1 MQPNVVFEE
10 VIQIIKQ
17 YVTIFNEDINQINT
31 QIAENNK
38 GIYIYFGDLN
48 ARSCIRIYPAESNN
62 KYKYACGHTLVEL
75 DWESLRNRFY
85 KDFHT
90 IKNNMKNGRITRPI
104 DQLIKEQQS
113 GQFKARRI
121 QEDQQKQLA
130 KQMRELEAKEEARLA
145 LEEEQRIINLPDQE
159 FSTLLKEKTSV
170 VINNIKEKEIL
181 LQKQQDTQHHL
192 ELQKFFSYVLKNMR
206 KDMLVRAKEGL
217 NYLTYNHAK
226 IKDFNFNLSGIQSK
240 GILEEIETVDS
251 FTQFKKSIENFGI
264 QYELKI
270 HRDPQLE
277 LIIKW

>member
-17 YVTIFNEDINQINT
+17 YVAIFNEDINQINT

-75 DWESLRNRFY
+75 DWESLRSRFY

-159 FSTLLKEKTSV
+159 FSTLLKEKTSEV
-170 VINNIKEKEIL
+170 ENKIKEKEIL
-181 LQKQQDTQHHL
+181 LQKQQNTQHHL

-206 KDMLVRAKEGL
+206 KDMLVKAKEGL
-217 NYLTYNHAK
+217 NCLIYNHTK
-226 IKDFNFNLSGIQSK
+226 MKELNFNLSNMPSEDF
-240 GILEEIETVDS
+240 LEEIKKVDS
-251 FTQFKKSIENFGI
+251 FKQFKKSIENFGI